1 MKKYLS
7 LILAIIVGLD
17 VFMSFVRNQDTEN
30 VFGIEINVWVYRF
43 LWSGLAFLL
52 ARGFLQEL
60 KKDKTT
66 EN

>member
-17 VFMSFVRNQDTEN
+17 VFMSFVRGQETEN

-60 KKDKTT
+60 KKNKTT